1 MATLI
6 VQERLDKKAEQFYN
20 IGTPR
25 IDLDKIVTEVDLVNF
40 VKDKYGPGKYNL
52 MIAKS
57 GQKGFRQ
64 VWYGTITE
72 DSYKREKG
80 KLVQYMDNINKAVKA
95 PRDQWIEI

>member
-6 VQERLDKKAEQFYN
+6 VQERLDKKANQFYN

-25 IDLDKIVTEVDLVNF
+25 IDLDQIVTEADLVKF
-40 VKDKYGPGKYNL
+40 VKNKFGSGRYNL
-52 MIAKS
+52 MIAKD

-80 KLVQYMDNINKAVKA
+80 KLVQYMDNISKSVKA